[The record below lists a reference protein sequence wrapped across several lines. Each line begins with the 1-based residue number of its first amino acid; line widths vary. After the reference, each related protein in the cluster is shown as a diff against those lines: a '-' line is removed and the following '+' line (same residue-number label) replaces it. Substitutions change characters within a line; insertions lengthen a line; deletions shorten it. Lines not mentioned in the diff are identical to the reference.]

1 MVQLMSIPGSSDYLL
16 HRFNGS
22 LSFAIT
28 LRVMWRGR
36 EVPDSPL
43 LGREQKSA
51 AISWNERDGRFFS
64 TMGSGGWDGR

>member
-1 MVQLMSIPGSSDYLL
+1 M
-16 HRFNGS
+16 
-22 LSFAIT
+22 
-28 LRVMWRGR
+28 
-36 EVPDSPL
+36 PDSPL